1 MLKKVAQVFILL
13 AVFWCQAQEGF
24 VINSKK
30 NKIKIPFQQINNL
43 IFIPVTVNDIPLLF
57 LLDSGVVETVLFSL
71 EETEQIELYNV
82 ETISLKGLG
91 SEEAINAYKSKGN
104 KLIIADEIADLQHEI
119 LIVLEEDI
127 NFSNMVG
134 IPVNGIIGYQFFK
147 DNIIEID
154 YENKVLYVFKEAE
167 KIPKNRFKNFVKIP
181 ISIEGKKP
189 YLFGDVLFSKNWNQ
203 VKLLLDTGNSDAI
216 WLFDIKPTVIPDP
229 KIDDFLGVGFSGT
242 ITGLRARL
250 PQFKINNFGFENPLI
265 AFPDAASTKNVKM
278 AANRGGSI
286 GAEILRRFTAV
297 FDYKGGYLYL
307 KMNSGYS
314 DLFVFN
320 RSGLEVHLKEKQWQP
335 EEVYNNKAVKKDI
348 NFDTE
353 SPVYNLKFK
362 MVEKPI
368 YSISN
373 VRQDSPAALAGL
385 EKNDV
390 LITINNRAASSY
402 SLQSINNLLKANE
415 GKKVKM
421 EVERNGQIIAT
432 EFVLKKIL

>member
-134 IPVNGIIGYQFFK
+134 FPVNGIIGYHFFK

-216 WLFDIKPTVIPDP
+216 WLFDIKPALIPDP

-297 FDYKGGYLYL
+297 FDYNGGYLYL

-385 EKNDV
+385 EKNDILV
-390 LITINNRAASSY
+390 TINNRAASSY